1 MSGVFLFPVY
11 FDMTFYQII
20 ENNTPIKIYK
30 IKTENRIIFKIKVGF
45 ILNLLTLVTEKVYS
59 RTEKIIQR

>member
-1 MSGVFLFPVY
+1 MSGVFLFPIY
-11 FDMTFYQII
+11 FEMTFYQII

-30 IKTENRIIFKIKVGF
+30 IKTENRVIFKIKVGF

-59 RTEKIIQR
+59 RTEKMIQR

>member
-30 IKTENRIIFKIKVGF
+30 NKTENRVIFKIKVGF

>member
-11 FDMTFYQII
+11 FDMIFYQVI
-20 ENNTPIKIYK
+20 ENNTPIEIYK
-30 IKTENRIIFKIKVGF
+30 IKTKNRVIFKIKVGF